1 MANIPVPDGEGTER
15 ERLFG
20 LRPEMEA
27 AMAGLTH
34 AVYDGSIL
42 PLRTFEAVRMRIAE
56 VNDCP
61 T

>member
-1 MANIPVPDGEGTER
+1 MANIPVPDGEGSER
-15 ERLFG
+15 ERLLG
-20 LRPEMEA
+20 LRPDMEA
-27 AMAGLTH
+27 GMAQLTH

-56 VNDCP
+56 ANDCP